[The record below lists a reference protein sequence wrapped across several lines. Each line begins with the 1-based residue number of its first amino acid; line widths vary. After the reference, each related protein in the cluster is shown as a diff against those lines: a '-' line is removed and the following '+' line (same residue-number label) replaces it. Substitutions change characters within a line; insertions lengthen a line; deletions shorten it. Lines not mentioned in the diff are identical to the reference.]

1 LEGRVTQISFDAELL
16 PRLEALYRTTDVV
29 RRRRLVR
36 EALSA
41 ATGERVLDVGC
52 GPGFYA
58 TELLMDVGPTGSVV
72 GVDRSA
78 QMLAAARHRSA
89 GHENIAF
96 REGEATALPVDDESF
111 DAALC
116 VQVLEYVSDVGGA
129 LSEIRRVVRPGG
141 RAVVWDVDWSTVSLH
156 SSDPARTRRVLEAW
170 DGHLAHPALP
180 RTLAGQLREA
190 GFANVE
196 VEGHAFA
203 AVELDPDSFFGG
215 IVGLI
220 EQYVG
225 GRDDFPRE
233 ELRAWTDDLHELSDR
248 GEFFIALM
256 QFCFKAQRPAT

>member
-1 LEGRVTQISFDAELL
+1 VSQIAFDEELL
-16 PRLEALYRTTDVV
+16 PRLEALYRTTDIV

-36 EALSA
+36 EALA
-41 ATGERVLDVGC
+41 AVDGERVLDVGC

-58 TELLMDVGPTGSVV
+58 TELLMDVGPSGTVV

-78 QMLAAARHRSA
+78 QMLAAARKRSA

-96 REGEATALPVDDESF
+96 REGEANALPVDDEAF

-116 VQVLEYVSDVGGA
+116 VQVLEYVPDVPGA
-129 LSEIRRVVRPGG
+129 LAEMHRAVHRGG
-141 RAVVWDVDWSTVSLH
+141 RVVVWDVDWSTVSLH
-156 SSDPARTRRVLEAW
+156 SSDPARTQRILQAW

-180 RTLAGQLREA
+180 RTLAGALRTA
-190 GFANVE
+190 GFADVE
-196 VEGHAFA
+196 VEGHTFA

-225 GRDDFPRE
+225 GRDDVAPE
-233 ELRAWTDDLHELSDR
+233 ELRAWADDLRELDER
-248 GEFFIALM
+248 GQFFIALM
-256 QFCFKAQRPAT
+256 QFCFKARRPA